1 MPLPLLRRFHPS
13 LGLSLAAIPAM
24 GVLLALG
31 TWQMDRMQW
40 KENLISE
47 RSQRLAA
54 PPVNLPAQ
62 VAAPEALEYRRAQ
75 AVGRFLHD
83 REMYLAGRSNRG
95 QSGYHVVTP
104 LQRADGSAVLV
115 NRGWVPLDRKL
126 PQSRDQGQVDGQVT
140 VQGLARVPPAP
151 GWITPANQVEGNFW
165 FYVDIPAM
173 AKAARLANV
182 LPVYIEAGP
191 TPNPGGLP
199 VGGQPQTNLPNNH
212 LQYAITWYLLAVALG
227 VIYVLRSMKEE

>member
-1 MPLPLLRRFHPS
+1 MPLPLLSRFRPS
-13 LGLSLAAIPAM
+13 WGLSLVAIPAM

-31 TWQMDRMQW
+31 TWQMDRMRW
-40 KENLISE
+40 KENLINE

-62 VAAPEALEYRRAQ
+62 VASPEALEYRRVQ
-75 AVGRFLHD
+75 VVGRFLHD
-83 REMYLAGRSNRG
+83 RELYLAGRSSAG
-95 QSGYHVVTP
+95 KSGYNVVTP

-126 PQSRDQGQVDGQVT
+126 PQSRDQGQVEGQVT
-140 VQGLARVPPAP
+140 VQGLARVPQPP
-151 GWITPANQVEGNFW
+151 NWLMPKNQVEGNFW

-173 AKAARLANV
+173 AKAARLVNV
-182 LPVYIEAGP
+182 LPVYVEAGG

-212 LQYAITWYLLAVALG
+212 LQYAITWYLLALALS
-227 VIYVLRSMKEE
+227 VIFVLRSLKEE